1 MAEPGA
7 PAQIRKPANDAPPAM
22 DTGSGT
28 ATVPAAGGGP
38 GPAPPAAGTGS
49 VGTRQLQ
56 AKAAGTPTIG
66 AAEDPAERAADE
78 TADRVMRMMDP
89 VGAPPEKD
97 VRDAP
102 PAADP
107 GRNPTVPAPVPA
119 ADVRRKEA
127 AAERMPAA
135 GAEAAAPEAGRGAP
149 GAGPRPDIVTPA
161 GPAPLVAAP
170 AGAAAGPGGKAGA
183 ESGMPAPEPEPPAA
197 PGEQPARGTPEIPQ
211 DVQDYLEASRGRGAP
226 LPEDTRKEFEAKF
239 GRTLDDVGIHD
250 TAQADNAAR
259 RIDALAFTRGSDIYF
274 RSGAFDPT
282 SETGRHLLAH
292 ELAHVVQQ
300 RPGVNR
306 ELRRAPAKGK
316 GKVTASPEPT
326 TKGTR
331 KDFEIPKDLDA
342 KDAAG
347 AGSKKGKKPVAPPA
361 GKLTEDGNLILDVL
375 YVPRFKLSDQ
385 APLPLRWNRAKRT
398 GKEAENWRTAA
409 GPEIAKQLQS
419 GPAEGKTPP
428 LSFQFGPDSKARF
441 YLGTDTEIGLALSS
455 LPYDR
460 GVPPKAHDY
469 DIDHKW
475 EHQLGGGDEA
485 DNLRLLDRSANR
497 AAGPAIMK
505 SIERD
510 VAEFLRLANPQL
522 ATPREPST
530 VNVSFTDKQEGPN
543 PRQAQASDIWKRS
556 LTDVDSWEINHVK
569 DPKSVAGLKA
579 IESDKAKARAFGSK
593 EKLAIYTKVG
603 GGAVQNPAWDP
614 QTGKI
619 RGIYGRGFR
628 VVEATHK
635 TAEPPAKGHPPGT
648 PVGHIQVNFFEKAD
662 GGKLAPS
669 VLSPVKHP
677 FDITAMPGVLYGGLV
692 NTELLRAKSK
702 QPESSPFH
710 ATSAS
715 PIAFPEL
722 DFDLSAGLVGRG
734 TIPKPTVKLLE
745 NVDFAVVLDGDNV
758 GLEGT
763 IIGSALKLP
772 GPFKV
777 SGGTIM
783 LRATTGGISA
793 EGRILFEIER
803 LATGHL
809 EVAASTTKGGTGF
822 ALDGKLNFDSKTFD
836 PATVGVS
843 YRDGKWSG
851 RGELGV
857 GPGKIKGIKSAS
869 AKVAVDED
877 KISAEGEFVTS
888 IKGVK
893 QGKIGMR
900 YDPVTGTQI
909 SGMIEFG
916 DLPGIKSGKLDATI
930 TQGKEGWTL
939 AGGVTMVSSIPG
951 IAATVTGRYADGAFD
966 VNATLAYARGI
977 AKGTV
982 TLGLTNAAV
991 DAGGR
996 PAGPPR
1002 PDGALTAYGEGMV
1015 TLKLTEWLQGTV
1027 GLKLKPNGEIEVA
1040 GEVALPSTFEVFG
1053 EQRVDRKIL
1062 SIGIDIPILGIS
1074 AAGQRIGIFATVRGG
1089 VTVGAGVGPGVL
1101 KNVSAKVTYNP
1112 DLPEATTVKGQG
1124 TFYVPASAG
1133 LRLTIDGALGVGIP
1147 VVSATAGLTV
1157 FGEVGLMAAASAT
1170 AALEWSAP
1178 KGVTLDAKG
1187 EIVVQPKFRFGIEAF
1202 VDVSLDLWVKTIEL
1216 YHKKWT
1222 LASFEYG
1229 PGLTFGMM
1237 FPIHY
1242 ESGRPFELSYDQIQW
1257 KYPDINPSEL
1267 LGGLVKQVVG

>member
-7 PAQIRKPANDAPPAM
+7 PAQTRKPANDAPPATA
-22 DTGSGT
+22 TGSGA

-38 GPAPPAAGTGS
+38 GTARPAAGTGS
-49 VGTRQLQ
+49 VGERQVQ
-56 AKAAGTPTIG
+56 AKAAGAPTVG
-66 AAEDPAERAADE
+66 AAEDPVERAADE
-78 TADRVMRMMDP
+78 TADRVMRMTDP

-102 PAADP
+102 PAPDP
-107 GRNPTVPAPVPA
+107 ARNPAVPAPVPQTE
-119 ADVRRKEA
+119 VRRKES
-127 AAERMPAA
+127 A
-135 GAEAAAPEAGRGAP
+135 GPEPAAPEAGRGAP
-149 GAGPRPDIVTPA
+149 GAGPRPDVITPA

-274 RSGAFDPT
+274 RSGAFDPG

-306 ELRRAPAKGK
+306 ELRRWAGSGPHGGHPAPAVIRRAGGSGK
-316 GKVTASPEPT
+316 GKQAAGKPKSKGTEKAVKLPEGEIDT
-326 TKGTR
+326 TKGKKKLHLNELHLPAFKVPHHEKQMTWKGSKR
-331 KDFEIPKDLDA
+331 SGKHGQEWAKKAVPVLVPLIQKHAESKTAGQKGDLLYFQHGAGKEERFFVGKAEDVAHALSTLPWDKQGKTHKFQIDHRQEIQLGGADLDPTNMWLLDASINMSSGGTIQASIRRDIEAFLALAEPTLIKTPSAAEVEGWAA
-342 KDAAG
+342 KGEGQVTFGRAVKDTG
-347 AGSKKGKKPVAPPA
+347 AGRKGKTPLAVTATDPPKWSLEDLATAPMKPLKRMSTENRKKVTGNPALVSIFSTRGGGRAPRQAKLTGEQIDPKPLGGRGYLVKSASYQDAPPPRTGNVGGLEIEVFPPKPGKGKK
-361 GKLTEDGNLILDVL
+361 
-375 YVPRFKLSDQ
+375 Q
-385 APLPLRWNRAKRT
+385 PL
-398 GKEAENWRTAA
+398 E
-409 GPEIAKQLQS
+409 
-419 GPAEGKTPP
+419 
-428 LSFQFGPDSKARF
+428 
-441 YLGTDTEIGLALSS
+441 
-455 LPYDR
+455 
-460 GVPPKAHDY
+460 
-469 DIDHKW
+469 
-475 EHQLGGGDEA
+475 
-485 DNLRLLDRSANR
+485 
-497 AAGPAIMK
+497 
-505 SIERD
+505 
-510 VAEFLRLANPQL
+510 
-522 ATPREPST
+522 
-530 VNVSFTDKQEGPN
+530 
-543 PRQAQASDIWKRS
+543 
-556 LTDVDSWEINHVK
+556 
-569 DPKSVAGLKA
+569 
-579 IESDKAKARAFGSK
+579 
-593 EKLAIYTKVG
+593 
-603 GGAVQNPAWDP
+603 
-614 QTGKI
+614 
-619 RGIYGRGFR
+619 
-628 VVEATHK
+628 
-635 TAEPPAKGHPPGT
+635 
-648 PVGHIQVNFFEKAD
+648 PVGTTLLIQ
-662 GGKLAPS
+662 
-669 VLSPVKHP
+669 
-677 FDITAMPGVLYGGLV
+677 AMPGVEYGGVIDKSRIWDIKESLKSSYFSPV
-692 NTELLRAKSK
+692 DLLEA
-702 QPESSPFH
+702 
-710 ATSAS
+710 
-715 PIAFPEL
+715 
-722 DFDLSAGLVGRG
+722 DFALGDGLSAIGR
-734 TIPKPTVKLLE
+734 IPKPSIKLLE
-745 NVDFAVVLDGDNV
+745 NVQIGVVVDGDDISLQAEIT
-758 GLEGT
+758 GGD
-763 IIGSALKLP
+763 LKLP

-777 SGGTIM
+777 
-783 LRATTGGISA
+783 TGGVLLLSA
-793 EGRILFEIER
+793 GLNGIAVSGQVEFEIEK
-803 LATGHL
+803 LATGYLKGRAGSRDGFSL
-809 EVAASTTKGGTGF
+809 EGG
-822 ALDGKLNFDSKTFD
+822 LDFDSKMFTR
-836 PATVGVS
+836 AHLGVS
-843 YRDGKWSG
+843 YAEGKWGVS
-851 RGELGV
+851 GELAV
-857 GPGKIKGIKSAS
+857 GPGKIKGIKAAS
-869 AKVAVDED
+869 ARVAVDDD
-877 KISAEGEFVTS
+877 KVSADGEFETS

-893 QGKIGMR
+893 KGQVGFR
-900 YDPVTGTQI
+900 YDPQKGAEIT
-909 SGMIEFG
+909 GMIEFG

-982 TLGLTNAAV
+982 TLGLTNTAV

-1112 DLPEATTVKGQG
+1112 DHPEATTVKGQG

-1170 AALEWSAP
+1170 AALEWSAA

-1222 LASFEYG
+1222 LASIEYG
-1229 PGLTFGMM
+1229 PALTFGMM